1 MSKYVH
7 DTAAAKKISAHVI
20 LRKDGT
26 EVASVQGHHGARVL
40 VNVRNYGQDN
50 PSAQDEA
57 TRFQSSS
64 AGGYGYDKYTAA
76 LSGMVIDGHKLSNHC
91 GVRVEL
97 PEGKTRFPA
106 DYKPEPGYRL
116 ANWCSA
122 NEDEPEGYMSC
133 YRLEGLRYLEAIG
146 YRVIQAI

>member
-26 EVASVQGHHGARVL
+26 EVASVKAHHGARVL
-40 VNVRNYGQDN
+40 VNAYNYGQDN

-57 TRFQSSS
+57 TSFQSSS

-76 LSGMVIDGHKLSNHC
+76 LAGMVIDGHKITNHC
-91 GVRVEL
+91 GERVEL

-106 DYKPEPGYRL
+106 SYKPAAGYRM

-122 NEDEPEGYMSC
+122 TEDEPEGYMSC